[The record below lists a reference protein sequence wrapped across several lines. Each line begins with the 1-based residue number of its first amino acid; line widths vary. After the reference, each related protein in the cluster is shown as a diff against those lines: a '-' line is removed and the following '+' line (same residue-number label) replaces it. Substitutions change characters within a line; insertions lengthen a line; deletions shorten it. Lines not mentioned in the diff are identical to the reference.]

1 MSWENTGNVGT
12 SPKVDFL
19 GTTDQQPLVIRTNKV
34 EALRVGSDGKVGMG
48 TRTPTSMLEIV
59 GDWKDGQQGALKL
72 TGDKPSIK
80 FAGGALS
87 GNESWALHL
96 GSRGPGNLEHPT
108 LEFHYLNEKGTI
120 RCINNTC
127 RF

>member
-1 MSWENTGNVGT
+1 M
-12 SPKVDFL
+12 
-19 GTTDQQPLVIRTNKV
+19 
-34 EALRVGSDGKVGMG
+34 ALECPEFMG
-48 TRTPTSMLEIV
+48 TRGILRRYNHPCENRSELASKLWNELEI

-96 GSRGPGNLEHPT
+96 GSRRPGNLEHPT
-108 LEFHYLNEKGTI
+108 LEFHYLNEEGTI
-120 RCINNTC
+120 RCVNNTC